1 MRSHEKKLQYV
12 SSVFVSAKL
21 FFSDSH
27 RMENM
32 IMKYCQFLIITSSI
46 TEIKKKIYIY
56 TTFKYNDKMLIIKAI
71 EISLTL
77 FSEFI
82 NPALDEWIMKHSIL
96 YCSAL

>member
-12 SSVFVSAKL
+12 LSVFVSAKL

-32 IMKYCQFLIITSSI
+32 IMKYCQFFIITSSI
-46 TEIKKKIYIY
+46 TEIKKKIY
-56 TTFKYNDKMLIIKAI
+56 TTFKYNDKLLIIKAI

-96 YCSAL
+96 YCSVL